1 MSGMAKSMNRGL
13 SVRKSVSTQ
22 QILACGLLLGG
33 ASVAANA
40 LADTSSPSTSTVQTS
55 GGAEISEIVVTA
67 SKRNE
72 LVQDVAA
79 SLTVISGAA
88 LQEQQKDQ
96 LADYLAYTPGV
107 TVSTSGSAGQ
117 SSVTIR
123 GISPIGGTSKV
134 ATYIDEAPLGSSGI
148 WAQSSGLT
156 LDLLPFDLDRIEVLR
171 GPQGTLYGASSM
183 GGLLK
188 YVLTTPDTQK
198 FTGDIAADI
207 GVVESAGGPQS
218 SLMGHANIPIIAD
231 TLATSVSGFY
241 NYTPG
246 YINNAYSGATNTN
259 DLRQYG
265 GRLALFWQPAS
276 NLTVKLN
283 AMLQTTESA
292 DDAFESFANP
302 TVSPPSATAPS
313 LVSGGTGFG
322 RLTESE
328 SFLQPFYSKAHFYS
342 GTLDWDLGFAD
353 FVSATSY
360 SQLSSGQ
367 TVNQS
372 QEFGNLFPL
381 VGLPAP
387 GLAYEFIR
395 LDLKKWT
402 QELRLTSPTTQ
413 ALSWQVGAFYTD
425 ERQENEQKVYGFDS
439 AYQPIAAF
447 APYLAYANIPTTYQ
461 EYAVFADLTWTV
473 TSAFDVTGGVRY
485 SKNKQDFQIAESGLL
500 LQQPQSP
507 PTVLPSVSSD
517 EDNTTWMGS
526 ARYHFTKDV
535 MLYARAATGYA
546 PGGANTP
553 YPGVPQATVGSEKLA
568 SYELG
573 LKSEF
578 LDRRA
583 LVDMAVYHIDWKNI
597 QLNALLNGVGYVTN
611 GGRASSDGFELSA
624 SYSPIQG
631 LRLGLNSAYTD
642 AHLTSL
648 NPDVSTPFIL
658 GAQLEN
664 VSKWTVSGTA
674 DYAWNLSSSMT
685 AHVGGGVR
693 WIGEQNGAQLAAGLP
708 YFVLPSYTVVD
719 MNASLISG
727 AWTFRLYGNNLSNAR
742 AYSYARMHEDAIFGG
757 VPQIDYALAQ
767 PRTVGAGFIFR
778 F

>member
-1 MSGMAKSMNRGL
+1 M
-13 SVRKSVSTQ
+13 RKFVSKKF
-22 QILACGLLLGG
+22 LACGLLLGG
-33 ASVAANA
+33 ASVAANV
-40 LADTSSPSTSTVQTS
+40 LADVSSNSATGSAPTS
-55 GGAEISEIVVTA
+55 GGTEIGEIVVTA
-67 SKRNE
+67 SKRAENA
-72 LVQDVAA
+72 QDVAA
-79 SLTVISGAA
+79 SLTVISAA
-88 LQEQQKDQ
+88 TLQEQQKAQ

-107 TVSTSGSAGQ
+107 TVSTSGSPGQ
-117 SSVTIR
+117 SAITIR
-123 GISPIGGTSKV
+123 GISPIGGNSKT

-188 YVLTTPDTQK
+188 YVLSTPDTKK
-198 FTGDIAADI
+198 FSGDVAADI
-207 GVVESAGGPQS
+207 GVVESAGAPQAS
-218 SLMGHANIPIIAD
+218 VMGHANIPLIED
-231 TLATSVSGFY
+231 TLAASLSGFY
-241 NYTPG
+241 KYTPG

-265 GRLALFWQPAS
+265 GRLALFWQPTG

-292 DDAFESFANP
+292 DDAVESFANP
-302 TVSPPSATAPS
+302 SVSPSSATSPS

-322 RLTESE
+322 KLTESE
-328 SFLQPFYSKAHFYS
+328 AFLQPFHSRVSFYS
-342 GTLDWDLGFAD
+342 GTVDWQLGFAD
-353 FVSATSY
+353 LVSATSY
-360 SQLSSGQ
+360 SELISNQ
-367 TVNQS
+367 TINQS
-372 QEFGNLFPL
+372 LEFGNLFPL

-387 GLAYEFIR
+387 GLVYES
-395 LDLKKWT
+395 LGLELKKWT

-413 ALSWQVGAFYTD
+413 AVSWQVGGFYTD
-425 ERQENEQKVYGFDS
+425 EHQGNEQKVYGFDTS
-439 AYQPIAAF
+439 YQPIAAF

-461 EYAVFADLTWTV
+461 EYALFGDLTWTI

-485 SKNKQDFQIAESGLL
+485 SKNKQNFQISESGLL
-500 LQQPQSP
+500 LQLPQAP
-507 PTVLPSVSSD
+507 PVTLPPVPSE
-517 EDNTTWMGS
+517 EDNTTWMGT

-553 YPGVPQATVGSEKLA
+553 YPGVPQATVGSEKLT
-568 SYELG
+568 SYEVG

-583 LVDMAVYHIDWKNI
+583 LVDLSVYHIDWKNI
-597 QLNALLNGVGYVTN
+597 QLSALLNGIGYSTN
-611 GGRASSDGFELSA
+611 GGTASSNGVELST
-624 SYSPIQG
+624 SYSPVEG
-631 LRLGLNSAYTD
+631 LRFGLNSAYTD

-658 GAQLEN
+658 GAQLQN

-674 DYAWNLSSSMT
+674 DYGWNVSSSAS
-685 AHVGGGVR
+685 AHVGAGVR

-708 YFVLPSYTVVD
+708 YFVLPSYTVLD
-719 MNASLISG
+719 ANASIISG
-727 AWTFRLYGNNLSNAR
+727 AWTYRLYGNNLTSSR
-742 AYSYARMHEDAIFGG
+742 AYSYARMGQDAIFGTIS
-757 VPQIDYALAQ
+757 QIDYALAQ
-767 PRTVGAGFIFR
+767 PRTVGAGFTFR